1 MPEQL
6 DIDPSH
12 PGASH
17 LAVTVDERV
26 ARIELRRPE
35 VLNALHSDTH
45 RALQAAF
52 DLVERRDDVGA
63 VILAGAGRA
72 FCTGSDLREVGALR
86 GVDSRRYVELD
97 FATKN
102 RVAAS
107 PLPVVAAIQGWCVGG
122 GVELALACDIRIAA
136 DDAVFSMREVPLGS
150 LPGSGG
156 LQRLP
161 LVVGLGVAKDW
172 ILRGTDVP
180 AEDAYRWGLVTELVP
195 RSELD
200 ERAWRIAGALASQS
214 ATALRLAKVAM
225 SPEPLA
231 DHGLVAAFQAMAV
244 SACHD
249 DPSYQKRTQRYTAK
263 RYT

>member
-1 MPEQL
+1 MADQIG
-6 DIDPSH
+6 IDPEH

-17 LAVTVDERV
+17 IAVTLEDRV

-45 RALQAAF
+45 RAIQAALA
-52 DLVERRDDVGA
+52 LVEGRDDVGA
-63 VILAGAGRA
+63 VVLAGSGRA

-86 GVDSRRYVELD
+86 EAESRRYVELD

-107 PLPVVAAIQGWCVGG
+107 PLPVLAAIQGWCVGG

-161 LVVGLGVAKDW
+161 QVVGLGVAKDW
-172 ILRGTDVP
+172 ILRGVDVP
-180 AEDAYRWGLVTELVP
+180 AEEAYRRGLVTELLP
-195 RSELD
+195 RADLD
-200 ERAWRIAGALASQS
+200 GRAHEIAVALAGQS

-225 SPEPLA
+225 SPEPPA
-231 DHGLVAAFQAMAV
+231 DHGLVAAFQALAV
-244 SACHD
+244 AACHD
-249 DPSYQKRTQRYTAK
+249 DPSYHRKTERYTAK
-263 RYT
+263 RPG

>member
-1 MPEQL
+1 MAEHL
-6 DIDPSH
+6 SIDPAH

-17 LAVTVDERV
+17 LAISVDERV

-45 RALQAAF
+45 RGLQAAF
-52 DLVERRDDVGA
+52 DLVEERADVGA
-63 VILAGAGRA
+63 VVLAGAGRA

-86 GVDSRRYVELD
+86 EADSRRYVELD

-102 RVAAS
+102 RVTAS

-136 DDAVFSMREVPLGS
+136 ADAVFSMREVPLGS

-161 LVVGLGVAKDW
+161 QVVGLGVAKDW

-180 AEDAYRWGLVTELVP
+180 AEEAHRRGLVTELVP
-195 RSELD
+195 RPELD
-200 ERAWRIAGALASQS
+200 PKAHEIAAALASQS

-225 SPEPLA
+225 SPEPPA
-231 DHGLVAAFQAMAV
+231 DHGLVAAFQALAV

-249 DPSYQKRTQRYTAK
+249 DPSYHERTERYTSK
-263 RYT
+263 RSS